1 MHLYV
6 DINIKWHFL
15 RFSIGSIFNIVT
27 ILLFNK
33 MLNTDSIVLEDKL
46 KFRNVYS
53 TFSPIS
59 MSGKD
64 NKAD

>member
-1 MHLYV
+1 
-6 DINIKWHFL
+6 
-15 RFSIGSIFNIVT
+15 
-27 ILLFNK
+27 